1 MEELQY
7 KQAVLI
13 EAITELIALQT
24 VMKLIGLDVAP
35 VRNDTQ
41 RLVRRLIRVNR
52 EIEKHGSY

>member
-1 MEELQY
+1 LEELQY